1 MIRRALILAGAT
13 LALVAADPG
22 HAQNSVTR
30 IERAL
35 SLPPSGEP
43 VPYIDPGPAEAKVGV
58 GAFLIR
64 ILPAHEVRN
73 KCPAGIDWHSIG
85 CTLPVGNVILI
96 ADEESSGLPTE
107 LWLIELRHEILHA
120 LGLDF
125 HGPRP

>member
-1 MIRRALILAGAT
+1 MIWRIAIA
-13 LALVAADPG
+13 LALSACPAMAS
-22 HAQNSVTR
+22 AQAGMA
-30 IERAL
+30 RAEQAL
-35 SLPPSGEP
+35 NLPPSGERP
-43 VPYIDPGPAEAKVGV
+43 PYIDPGPRDAKVGV

-73 KCPAGIDWHSIG
+73 KCPAGFDWHSIG
-85 CTLPVGNVILI
+85 CTLPVGSVILI

-107 LWLIELRHEILHA
+107 QWLIELRHEILHA